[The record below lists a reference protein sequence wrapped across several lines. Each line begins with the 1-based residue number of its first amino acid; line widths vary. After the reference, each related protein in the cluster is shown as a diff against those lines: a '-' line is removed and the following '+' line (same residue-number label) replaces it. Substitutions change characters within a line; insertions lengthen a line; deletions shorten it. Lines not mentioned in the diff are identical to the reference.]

1 MSEQD
6 IRKELAGKSRKRND
20 KSLSAEEKVS
30 TGCAIV
36 VLIFLGL
43 FLVFAWFF
51 RPWFQGIVFFFYKHY
66 LFTLFLSLLA
76 GIWVFFLHRTSKKRN
91 GFDNI
96 KEEDFGVGIVL
107 SSLLILL
114 LLILYPIFYSVL
126 LSQVVAEKIVYNPVQ
141 VLSNSKAFRYLPLPV
156 VERIS
161 KDRYMEP
168 THRLYDFQPMIVG
181 EKFAWVAPRTP
192 DGFVNTFRLHA
203 NGIMIIYDDGNTRL
217 IDRTL
222 QISEGQR
229 LQQNINW
236 ALFKEQYFM
245 DLPEFMYIPYGDDI
259 LIVAPYIRWKFAFPV
274 RYPELAGVFVVDSA
288 GSIRRYSVEEAKDL
302 PFIHRIFPERLAR
315 LYADAYALKHGLS
328 NFFFF
333 HKDQTEVI
341 DVGDTNPQPFL
352 MLTEDG
358 LKWFTAAEP
367 FGDAYGV
374 FKIFITDALTG
385 ETNILE
391 LDVASMLLGPN
402 RSISYVRR
410 KNPEISWHDE
420 ATGTG
425 TFVILE
431 PRPLIIS
438 KDLYWLVSVTTSDF
452 AEISYSA
459 LINAATKEVTR
470 VPSLKDLRYILTEG
484 LDGYQ
489 PPEGGQIDLPSGEA
503 GRDEILNFLS
513 ELEKKQEN
521 IQESLKRL
529 REMIEGLD

>member
-6 IRKELAGKSRKRND
+6 VRKELAGESRKRKNRNP
-20 KSLSAEEKVS
+20 AGEENTGK
-30 TGCAIV
+30 GCAIAA
-36 VLIFLGL
+36 LIFLGF
-43 FLVFAWFF
+43 FLLFAWFF

-66 LFTLFLSLLA
+66 LVTLLLVLLA
-76 GIWVFFLHRTSKKRN
+76 GIWVLFLHKKSKKR
-91 GFDNI
+91 GGMEHI
-96 KEEDFGVGIVL
+96 REEDFGAGIIL

-126 LSQVVAEKIVYNPVQ
+126 LSQVVAGKITYNPVQ
-141 VLSNSKAFRYLPLPV
+141 VLSSSTAFRYLPLPV

-168 THRLYDFQPMIVG
+168 THRLYDFQPMVVG
-181 EKFAWVAPRTP
+181 ENFAWVAPRTP
-192 DGFVNTFRLHA
+192 DGFVNTFRLRA
-203 NGIMIIYDDGNTRL
+203 NGVMIIYDDGTTRL

-229 LQQNINW
+229 LQRNINW

-245 DLPEFMYIPYGDDI
+245 DLSEFIYVPYEDDI
-259 LIVAPYIRWKFAFPV
+259 FIVAPYIRWRFAFPV

-302 PFIHRIFPERLAR
+302 PFIQRIFPERLAR
-315 LYADAYALKHGLS
+315 LYADAYALKHGLA
-328 NFFFF
+328 NFLFF
-333 HKDQTEVI
+333 HEDQTEVI
-341 DVGDTNPQPFL
+341 DVGHTNPQPFL
-352 MLTEDG
+352 IPTESG

-391 LDVASMLLGPN
+391 LDVASMLLGPK

-410 KNPEISWHDE
+410 KNPEISWHE
-420 ATGTG
+420 EETGTG

-431 PRPLIIS
+431 PRPLVIAE
-438 KDLYWLVSVTTSDF
+438 DLYWLLSVTTRDF
-452 AEISYSA
+452 AEISYSV

-470 VPSLKDLRYILTEG
+470 VPSLEDLRYILAEG
-484 LDGYQ
+484 LDKYQ
-489 PPEGGQIDLPSGEA
+489 PLGEDQVGLPGEA
-503 GRDEILNFLS
+503 GRDMILELLS
-513 ELEKKQEN
+513 ELEKEQESM
-521 IQESLKRL
+521 QESLRRL